1 MGFRPN
7 CFTCIAHLY
16 LYYTLLVPHTY
27 ASYIRHWCTFFH
39 EEIQYNLPVFLTW
52 YQNHCFDF
60 FLAVLSLLVLLHSQ
74 HRFCHHNRR
83 CSLSPL
89 NLRRL
94 PSLSLGSG
102 PAAAIVEE
110 SNTAQVTTHVIPPW
124 LLLRSNLWWYHW
136 DRLETIYSSVKAL
149 PSSELPR
156 TSRAAWIFCI
166 NAPRAPCA
174 TCTIQSSSWRHLW
187 RHLLHVSPSCISIR
201 HLLTSTP
208 RHLGDVIC
216 WLLTALTVDF
226 DWPMT
231 LTIDFLPELTFA
243 VQVLLTQFFA

>member
-16 LYYTLLVPHTY
+16 LYYILLVPHTY

-52 YQNHCFDF
+52 YQNHCSDF

-74 HRFCHHNRR
+74 HRFRHHNRR

-89 NLRRL
+89 NLRCL

-110 SNTAQVTTHVIPPW
+110 SNTAQVTAHVIPPW

-156 TSRAAWIFCI
+156 AFTRRLNFLHQCTTSSLRHMRHPKFKLTSPVTSS
-166 NAPRAPCA
+166 APRQP
-174 TCTIQSSSWRHLW
+174 
-187 RHLLHVSPSCISIR
+187 
-201 HLLTSTP
+201 
-208 RHLGDVIC
+208 
-216 WLLTALTVDF
+216 
-226 DWPMT
+226 
-231 LTIDFLPELTFA
+231 
-243 VQVLLTQFFA
+243 